1 MNIHSRFNFLLTF
14 TLTFSTPHPFPMPA
28 ATTPHQSRSVLI
40 VEDDNSIREALR
52 EAITTD
58 GHNAICAADGGQAV
72 RLFGEDKFDLVLLD
86 IMLPVLS
93 GYDVCRKIRETN
105 RTVPI
110 IMLTAKG
117 EEIDKVLGLELGA
130 DDYVTK
136 PFGLREILARV
147 HAAFRRQAN
156 TPTAPAPSASTAAPV
171 AAGGDSTFTMG
182 DAIIDR
188 KRFTVTRGSK
198 REEVTARELQLLE
211 FFHRRQGEV
220 LSRDQLLNECWGIN
234 YQGTT
239 RTLDQHVAQ
248 LRKKIGDT
256 HARLIKTVHGVGY
269 QYIG

>member
-1 MNIHSRFNFLLTF
+1 MSHK
-14 TLTFSTPHPFPMPA
+14 
-28 ATTPHQSRSVLI
+28 VLI
-40 VEDDNSIREALR
+40 VEDDDAIREALR

-58 GHNAICAADGGQAV
+58 GHVAVCAADGGQAV
-72 RLFGEDKFDLVLLD
+72 RLFGEDTFDLVLLD

-93 GYDVCRKIRETN
+93 GYDVCRKIRDKN

-147 HAAFRRQAN
+147 HAAFRRQAH
-156 TPTAPAPSASTAAPV
+156 TPTSPASVPTT
-171 AAGGDSTFTMG
+171 DTFYFGTTLVN
-182 DAIIDR
+182 R
-188 KRFTVTRGSK
+188 KRFTATSADTS
-198 REEVTARELQLLE
+198 EELTARELHLLE
-211 FFHRRQGEV
+211 MFHRCQGEV
-220 LSRDQLLNECWGIN
+220 LSRDQLLNEVWGIN

-248 LRKKIGDT
+248 IRKKIGDSE
-256 HARLIKTVHGVGY
+256 ARLIKTVHGVGY
-269 QYIG
+269 QYVG